1 MLRILCEDEQRDAK
15 VRVVT
20 GLVAMFKMLNI
31 KGWRLL
37 RCLQRNE
44 PLNPKDSSVQSAG
57 ISTTRNG
64 HLTSFAY

>member
-20 GLVAMFKMLNI
+20 GLVAMLKTLNI

-37 RCLQRNE
+37 RFLRRNE
-44 PLNPKDSSVQSAG
+44 PLNPKDSSVSRYIG
-57 ISTTRNG
+57 D
-64 HLTSFAY
+64 